1 MIPTI
6 FHIRVSPFFTDMSIL
21 TNIPYF
27 NSSRFIS
34 CKKPDIQYVRFI
46 IILLIIQILL
56 IALLGPETARN
67 ALNVLLLQDH
77 EASLDRTALH
87 LQQEFLLPPLHL

>member
-6 FHIRVSPFFTDMSIL
+6 FRIRVSPFFTDMSIL

-27 NSSRFIS
+27 ISSRFIS
-34 CKKPDIQYVRFI
+34 YKKPDIPYVRF

-56 IALLGPETARN
+56 IALLDLETARN

-87 LQQEFLLPPLHL
+87 LQQEFLLLPLHL

>member
-6 FHIRVSPFFTDMSIL
+6 FRIRVSPFFTDMSIL

-34 CKKPDIQYVRFI
+34 YKKPDIQYARF

-56 IALLGPETARN
+56 IALLDPETARN

-87 LQQEFLLPPLHL
+87 LQQEFLLLPLHL

>member
-6 FHIRVSPFFTDMSIL
+6 FRILVSPFFTDMSIL

-34 CKKPDIQYVRFI
+34 YKKPDIQYVRF

-56 IALLGPETARN
+56 IALLDPETARN

-87 LQQEFLLPPLHL
+87 LQQEFLLLPLHL

>member
-6 FHIRVSPFFTDMSIL
+6 FRIRVSPFFTDMSIL

-34 CKKPDIQYVRFI
+34 YKKPDIQYVRFI
-46 IILLIIQILL
+46 ILLINQILL
-56 IALLGPETARN
+56 IALLDPETARN

-87 LQQEFLLPPLHL
+87 LQQEFLLLPLHL

>member
-6 FHIRVSPFFTDMSIL
+6 FRIRVSPFFTDMSIL

-27 NSSRFIS
+27 ISSRFIS
-34 CKKPDIQYVRFI
+34 YKKPDIPYVRF

-56 IALLGPETARN
+56 IALLDPETARN

-77 EASLDRTALH
+77 EASLDHTALH
-87 LQQEFLLPPLHL
+87 LQQEFLLLPLHL

>member
-6 FHIRVSPFFTDMSIL
+6 FRIRVSPFFTDMSIL

-34 CKKPDIQYVRFI
+34 CKKPDIQYVRFT
-46 IILLIIQILL
+46 ILLIIQILL
-56 IALLGPETARN
+56 IVLLDPETARN

-87 LQQEFLLPPLHL
+87 LQQEFLLLPLHL

>member
-6 FHIRVSPFFTDMSIL
+6 FRIRVSPFFTDMSIL

-34 CKKPDIQYVRFI
+34 YKKPDIQYVRFI
-46 IILLIIQILL
+46 ILLINQILL
-56 IALLGPETARN
+56 IALLDPETARN

>member
-6 FHIRVSPFFTDMSIL
+6 FRIRVSPFFTDMSIL

-27 NSSRFIS
+27 ISSRFIS
-34 CKKPDIQYVRFI
+34 YKKPDIPYVRF

-56 IALLGPETARN
+56 IALLDPETARN

-87 LQQEFLLPPLHL
+87 LQQEFLLLPLHL

>member
-6 FHIRVSPFFTDMSIL
+6 FRIRVSPFFTDMSIL

-27 NSSRFIS
+27 ISSRFIS
-34 CKKPDIQYVRFI
+34 YKKPDIQYVRF

>member
-6 FHIRVSPFFTDMSIL
+6 FRIRVSPFFTDMSIL

-34 CKKPDIQYVRFI
+34 YKKPDIQYVRF

-56 IALLGPETARN
+56 IALLDPETARN

-77 EASLDRTALH
+77 EASLDRTAPH
-87 LQQEFLLPPLHL
+87 LQQEFLLLPLHL

>member
-6 FHIRVSPFFTDMSIL
+6 FRIRVSPFFTDMSIL

-34 CKKPDIQYVRFI
+34 YKKPDIQYVRF

-56 IALLGPETARN
+56 IALLDPETARN

-87 LQQEFLLPPLHL
+87 LQQEFLLLPLHL

>member
-6 FHIRVSPFFTDMSIL
+6 FRIRVSPFFTDMSIL

-34 CKKPDIQYVRFI
+34 YKKPDIQYVRFI
-46 IILLIIQILL
+46 ILLFIQILL
-56 IALLGPETARN
+56 IALLDPETARN

-87 LQQEFLLPPLHL
+87 LQQEFLLLPLHL

>member
-6 FHIRVSPFFTDMSIL
+6 FRIRVSPFFTDMFIL

-34 CKKPDIQYVRFI
+34 YKKPDIQYVRFT
-46 IILLIIQILL
+46 ILLIIQILL
-56 IALLGPETARN
+56 IALLDPETARN

-87 LQQEFLLPPLHL
+87 LQQEFLLLPLHL

>member
-6 FHIRVSPFFTDMSIL
+6 FRIRVSPFFTDMSIL

-27 NSSRFIS
+27 ISSRFIS
-34 CKKPDIQYVRFI
+34 YKKPDIQYVRF

-56 IALLGPETARN
+56 IALLDPETARN

>member
-27 NSSRFIS
+27 NNSRFIS
-34 CKKPDIQYVRFI
+34 YKKPDIQYVRF

-56 IALLGPETARN
+56 IALLDPETARN

-87 LQQEFLLPPLHL
+87 LQQEFLLLPLHL